1 MERSVEKGKG
11 KKARRVRSFGVWRKG
26 WFLLSTMA
34 GGDDD
39 IDAAGVAGDEMARP
53 PYRAC
58 IVSVILFLLRRLF
71 VVDLST
77 TSRGP
82 MIVCG

>member
-1 MERSVEKGKG
+1 
-11 KKARRVRSFGVWRKG
+11 
-26 WFLLSTMA
+26 MA

-53 PYRAC
+53 PHRAC

-82 MIVCG
+82 FYFVQRCSL